1 MYGIVRIDD
10 GTADARIGLDWI
22 GLCCVIL
29 YSFPL
34 DCILFFS
41 IALHCTSRLSVAL
54 FSPLIVSPPPPLALF
69 PFFFFRRS
77 RLASHVEVEQGLK
90 GLIFSV
96 AEIRNCDIL

>member
-1 MYGIVRIDD
+1 MESYES
-10 GTADARIGLDWI
+10 TTEQQTHGLDWI
-22 GLCCVIL
+22 GLDCVVLYCIL
-29 YSFPL
+29 FHWIVFYSFPL
-34 DCILFFS
+34 HCIAHLDSLSHFFP
-41 IALHCTSRLSVAL
+41 
-54 FSPLIVSPPPPLALF
+54 PLIVSPPPPLALF